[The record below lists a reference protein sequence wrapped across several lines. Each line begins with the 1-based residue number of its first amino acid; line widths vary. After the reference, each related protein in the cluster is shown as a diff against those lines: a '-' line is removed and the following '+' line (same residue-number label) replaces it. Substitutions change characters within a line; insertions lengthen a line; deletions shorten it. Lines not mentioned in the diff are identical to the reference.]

1 MKSSK
6 LFKTIPIIGYF
17 FLLHKLQIYEFVFKK
32 SPVIQRKFLTNGKIV
47 RNLNNNFRNDFAFDS
62 NGTWPYVSGANLVFI
77 ADFVYDFRVK
87 NAKQVDQIRNGDI
100 IYVKID
106 LIGSFFQWVLPKIDK
121 KIILITHNGDNEPKL
136 KHIKHLN
143 NENLIV
149 WFGQNPTFYHPKF
162 IALPI
167 GLENPYWN
175 PSKTIFIRNLNLN
188 TDIIPWKNRKYSIYL
203 NFSPHT
209 NQAAREYLLT
219 FYSQFKD
226 ALIIKERVSY
236 ATYMNQI
243 GNSKYVLCPR
253 GNGLDTHRYYET
265 ILMGA
270 IPIVENSTLYSIFK
284 ESTTLVLNSFKDL
297 NQTMLDYPERF
308 IPRTDFSRDVVMMD
322 YWLKKI
328 SDFEMIYADFK

>member
-1 MKSSK
+1 
-6 LFKTIPIIGYF
+6 
-17 FLLHKLQIYEFVFKK
+17 
-32 SPVIQRKFLTNGKIV
+32 
-47 RNLNNNFRNDFAFDS
+47 
-62 NGTWPYVSGANLVFI
+62 VSGANLVFI

-121 KIILITHNGDNEPKL
+121 KIILITHNGDNAPKL